1 MDDLT
6 GKVDSA
12 GPPTGVLTADEW
24 NQLAQELLG
33 IIQTWGGMT
42 PTDADTDQIGKGLAV
57 AVSAFDFFSCSGAAN
72 TYTANPIARPGPTI
86 LSNGMRARF
95 IPSANNTGA
104 STVNVSS
111 LGVKNIKRPDGTA
124 LQAGD
129 ISTSRVL
136 EIYYNSGAGEFR
148 MTPGSLPASSA
159 AFFPGF
165 ISGLVFTPPS
175 ADLTHDLTF
184 QAGQCRDATNA
195 GNLVL
200 AAALTKRFDGASIA
214 LGTGQTG
221 FPTASLT
228 RAASTWYRVF
238 IVGHTDGRVDFGF
251 DTSATAANLRADLV
265 SIDAAGWSYYR
276 QLGWVRTQSGDA
288 NAFVPFVQYAAE
300 PGLFQWVEQNIV
312 VDADAALVTAR
323 TARSLAS
330 LVPPGAVAHVLVAMQ
345 DSSGSGTVNRY
356 GFITDKNQADYT
368 PSATAHNVASKTS
381 PGAFGNGWTPATEVR
396 VEVDASSEVF
406 ERWNAAGSIQRTLL
420 VPRFSFAR

>member
-1 MDDLT
+1 MDNLT

-24 NQLAQELLG
+24 NQLAQELLN
-33 IIQTWGGMT
+33 IIESWGGMT
-42 PTDADTDQIGKGLAV
+42 SSGAADDQLGKGISV
-57 AVSAFDFFSCSGAAN
+57 AVSAFDFYSCTGAAN
-72 TYTANPIARPGPTI
+72 TYTASPIARPAPPVIT
-86 LSNGMRARF
+86 NGMRVRC
-95 IPSANNTGA
+95 IPSNNNTGA
-104 STVNVSS
+104 STINVAS

-129 ISTSRVL
+129 ISTSRLL
-136 EIYYNSGAGEFR
+136 ELYYNNGAGEFR
-148 MTPGSLPASSA
+148 MTPGSLPASTS

-165 ISGLVFTPPS
+165 IAGLVFTPPS
-175 ADLTHDLTF
+175 SDPTHDLTF
-184 QAGQCRDATNA
+184 AAGQCRDATNG

-221 FPTASLT
+221 FPTASLA
-228 RAASTWYRVF
+228 RSASTWYRVF

-251 DTSATAANLRADLV
+251 DTSATATNLRNDLV
-265 SIDAAGWSYYR
+265 GIDVAGWNYYR
-276 QLGWVRTQSGDA
+276 QLGWIRTQSGDA
-288 NAFVPFVQYAAE
+288 NAFVPFVQYAAQ
-300 PGLFQWVEQNIV
+300 PGVFQWVETNIV
-312 VDADAALVTAR
+312 VDADAALVTTR
-323 TARSLAS
+323 TARSLAT
-330 LVPPGAVAHVLVAMQ
+330 LVPPGGVGHVLVAMQ

-381 PGAFGNGWTPATEVR
+381 PGAFGNGWTPATEVL
-396 VEVDASSEVF
+396 VEVDASSEVY

>member
-1 MDDLT
+1 MNDLT

-24 NQLAQELLG
+24 NQLAEEIRAL
-33 IIQTWGGMT
+33 IFDWGGMT
-42 PTDADTDQIGKGLAV
+42 PSGGDLAQIGKAISA
-57 AVSAFDFFSCSGAAN
+57 AVSSFDFYSCSGAAN
-72 TYTANPIARPGPTI
+72 TYTSNPIARPAPAVLT
-86 LSNGMRARF
+86 NGMRVRC

-104 STVNVSS
+104 STINVAS

-129 ISTSRVL
+129 ISTSRML
-136 EIYYNSGAGEFR
+136 ELVYISGAGEFR

-159 AFFPGF
+159 ALFPGF

-175 ADLTHDLTF
+175 SDLTHDLTF
-184 QAGQCRDATNA
+184 TAGQCRDATNA

-221 FPTASLT
+221 FPTTSLT
-228 RAASTWYRVF
+228 RAAATWYRVF

-265 SIDAAGWSYYR
+265 SIDSAGWSYYR

-288 NAFVPFVQYAAE
+288 NAFVPFAQYAAE
-300 PGLFQWVEQNIV
+300 PGVFQWVETNIV
-312 VDADAALVTAR
+312 VDADAALVTTR

-345 DSSGSGTVNRY
+345 DSSGSGTANRY

-396 VEVDASSEVF
+396 VEVDASSEVY
-406 ERWNAAGSIQRTLL
+406 ERWNSAGSIQRTLL